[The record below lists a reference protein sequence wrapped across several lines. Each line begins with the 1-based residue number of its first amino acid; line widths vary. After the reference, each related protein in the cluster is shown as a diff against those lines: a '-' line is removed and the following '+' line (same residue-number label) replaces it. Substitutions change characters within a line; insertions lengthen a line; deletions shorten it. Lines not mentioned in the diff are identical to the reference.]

1 MSQKTNRQKTENV
14 QLPRNALLEHL
25 MVPHILEQTAKRR
38 RRKEK
43 KKELK
48 YDIFGFID
56 KESHTMVL
64 EQFGVI
70 LILL

>member
-25 MVPHILEQTAKRR
+25 MVPHILEQIAKRR
-38 RRKEK
+38 RRRK